1 MSEVSPSLVDTV
13 GFEDKNLVA
22 VLVNG
27 WMPGSVLFRGIRMID
42 GRALK
47 DGDDKA
53 VILGRVV
60 AMTLEKKAGD
70 PLQIAGVPFTVVGIF
85 ESDSW
90 FENG

>member
-1 MSEVSPSLVDTV
+1 
-13 GFEDKNLVA
+13 
-22 VLVNG
+22 
-27 WMPGSVLFRGIRMID
+27 MID

-47 DGDDKA
+47 EGDDKV

-60 AMTLEKKAGD
+60 ALTLEKKAGD

-90 FENG
+90 FENGSMIMPLRDASADDGQRGSGHRVPGASGFL